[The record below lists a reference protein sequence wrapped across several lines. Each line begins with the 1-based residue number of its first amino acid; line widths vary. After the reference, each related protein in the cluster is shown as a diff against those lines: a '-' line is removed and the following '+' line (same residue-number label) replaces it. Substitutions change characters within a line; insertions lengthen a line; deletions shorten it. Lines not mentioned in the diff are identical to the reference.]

1 MGVRD
6 RSSALLLATL
16 VSAPA
21 EGQVIPHGFVQ
32 AGYAARIT
40 GATLPSGGGD
50 FLVGE
55 ERLQLSLSGAIPAR
69 AGGFSAKADFFH
81 DAVTGKADL
90 EIREAYLDVGGGK
103 IGSRVG
109 RQIITW
115 GTGDLLFIND
125 VFPKDWA
132 ALFTGRPLEYLKVG
146 SDALK
151 VTGQV
156 GPVGLEA
163 IAVPFFE
170 PDRLPSTER
179 FFLFDPFSGI
189 THRTSE
195 EPRSDL
201 GNTELALKAS
211 GSLSGWDLA
220 LYAHR
225 GYYRT
230 PIMVPDSTAAPLSL
244 SMRYPRRNVYGAS
257 ARGAALGGVLSL
269 EAGYYDSR
277 EDRSGTDPL
286 LANSQALFLAG
297 YQRQLGADFTV
308 GLQYYGEWTVR
319 HDRYLSSLPP
329 GFPKQDELRQLVTAR
344 LTRLLKYQTWKLSL
358 FGYWSPTDEDFYLI
372 PEVWHS
378 LADGVWVSAGANVFG
393 GRSETSLYGQLDKN
407 DNVYVNLRYEF

>member
-1 MGVRD
+1 MRVRE
-6 RSSALLLATL
+6 RSCVLLLATL
-16 VSAPA
+16 ACARA
-21 EGQVIPHGFVQ
+21 EGQVVPHGFVQ

-40 GATLPSGGGD
+40 GATLASGGGD

-55 ERLQLSLSGAIPAR
+55 ERFQLSLSGTVPAR
-69 AGGFSAKADFFH
+69 TVGFSAKADFFH
-81 DAVTGKADL
+81 DAVSGKADL
-90 EIREAYLDVGGGK
+90 EIREAYLDVGGGTV
-103 IGSRVG
+103 GARVG

-125 VFPKDWA
+125 VFPKDWT
-132 ALFTGRPLEYLKVG
+132 ALFTGRPLEYLKLG

-151 VTGQV
+151 VNAQLGA
-156 GPVGLEA
+156 VGLEA

-170 PDRLPSTER
+170 RDRLPSAER
-179 FFLFDPFSGI
+179 FFVFDPFHEV
-189 THRTSE
+189 TRRTSE
-195 EPRSDL
+195 EPSSDL
-201 GNTELALKAS
+201 GNTELALKVS

-230 PIMVPDSTAAPLSL
+230 PSMVPDSAAVPPSL
-244 SMRYPRRNVYGAS
+244 SMRYPRRNAYGAS
-257 ARGAALGGVLSL
+257 GRGAALGGVLSL

-286 LANSQALFLAG
+286 LPNSQALFLAG
-297 YQRQLGADFTV
+297 YQRQLSADFTV
-308 GLQYYGEWTVR
+308 GLQYYGERTLR
-319 HDRYLSSLPP
+319 YDRYLSSLPP

-378 LADGVWVSAGANVFG
+378 LADGVWVAAGANVFG
-393 GRSETSLYGQLDKN
+393 GSSETSFFAQLDKN
-407 DNVYVNLRYEF
+407 DNVYINLRYEF

>member
-1 MGVRD
+1 MRVRD
-6 RSSALLLATL
+6 RSCALLLATL
-16 VSAPA
+16 ACARA

-55 ERLQLSLSGAIPAR
+55 ERLQLSLSGTIPAGV
-69 AGGFSAKADFFH
+69 GGFAAKADFFH

-90 EIREAYLDVGGGK
+90 EIREAYLDVGGAT
-103 IGSRVG
+103 IGARVG

-125 VFPKDWA
+125 VFPKDWT

-151 VTGQV
+151 VNGQL
-156 GPVGLEA
+156 GAVGLEA

-170 PDRLPSTER
+170 PDRLPSAGR
-179 FFLFDPFSGI
+179 FFFFDPFPEV

-201 GNTELALKAS
+201 GNTELALKVS

-230 PIMVPDSTAAPLSL
+230 PIMVPDSAAVPPSL
-244 SMRYPRRNVYGAS
+244 SMWYPRRNVYGAS
-257 ARGAALGGVLSL
+257 ARCAALGGVVSL

-277 EDRSGTDPL
+277 EDRSGSDPL
-286 LANSQALFLAG
+286 LPNSQALLLGG
-297 YQRQLGADFTV
+297 YQRQLSADFTV
-308 GLQYYGEWTVR
+308 GLQYYGERTLR
-319 HDRYLSSLPP
+319 YDRYLSSLAP
-329 GFPKQDELRQLVTAR
+329 GLPKQDELRHLVTAR

-378 LADGVWVSAGANVFG
+378 LADGVWVSVGANVFG
-393 GRSETSLYGQLDKN
+393 GRSETSFFGQLDKN
-407 DNVYVNLRYEF
+407 DNVYLNLRYEF

>member
-1 MGVRD
+1 MRVWGWA
-6 RSSALLLATL
+6 SAVWLAILLC
-16 VSAPA
+16 APA
-21 EGQVIPHGFVQ
+21 EAQVTPHGFVQ
-32 AGYAARIT
+32 AGYAARVT

-50 FLVGE
+50 FLAGE

-69 AGGFSAKADFFH
+69 AAGFSAKADFFH
-81 DAVTGKADL
+81 DAVTGKTGL

-103 IGSRVG
+103 VGARVG

-125 VFPKDWA
+125 VFPKDWT

-151 VTGQV
+151 LSGQV
-156 GPVGLEA
+156 GAVGLEA
-163 IAVPFFE
+163 VAVPFFE
-170 PDRLPSTER
+170 PDRLPSAER
-179 FFLFDPFSGI
+179 FFLFDPFPAV
-189 THRTSE
+189 TRRTSE
-195 EPRSDL
+195 EPRPEL
-201 GNTELALKAS
+201 GNTELALKVS

-230 PIMVPDSTAAPLSL
+230 PIMVPNGTAVLPRL

-257 ARGAALGGVLSL
+257 GRGAALGGVVSL

-277 EDRSGTDPL
+277 QDRSGADPL
-286 LANSQALFLAG
+286 LPNSQALFLAG
-297 YQRQLGADFTV
+297 YQRQLSADFTV
-308 GLQYYGEWTVR
+308 GLQYYGERTLR
-319 HDRYLSSLPP
+319 YDRYLSNRPP
-329 GFPKQDELRQLVTAR
+329 GFPKQDELRQLLTAR

-393 GRSETSLYGQLDKN
+393 GRSETSFFGQLDKN

>member
-1 MGVRD
+1 MRVRE
-6 RSSALLLATL
+6 RSCVLLLATL
-16 VSAPA
+16 VYAPA
-21 EGQVIPHGFVQ
+21 EAQVTPHGFVQ
-32 AGYAARIT
+32 AGYAARVT
-40 GATLPSGGGD
+40 GADLPSGGGD
-50 FLVGE
+50 FVVGE
-55 ERLQLSLSGAIPAR
+55 ERLQLSLSGTVPAR
-69 AGGFSAKADFFH
+69 AVGFSVKADFFH
-81 DAVTGKADL
+81 DAVSADL
-90 EIREAYLDVGGGK
+90 EIREAYVDVGGAT
-103 IGSRVG
+103 IGARVG

-125 VFPKDWA
+125 VFPKDWT

-151 VTGQV
+151 VNAQLGAV
-156 GPVGLEA
+156 GVEA

-170 PDRLPSTER
+170 RDRLPSAER
-179 FFLFDPFSGI
+179 FFVFDPFPEV

-195 EPRSDL
+195 EPSSDL
-201 GNTELALKAS
+201 GNTELALKVS

-220 LYAHR
+220 IYAHR

-230 PIMVPDSTAAPLSL
+230 PSMVPDSAAVWPSL

-257 ARGAALGGVLSL
+257 GRGAALGGVLSL
-269 EAGYYDSR
+269 EVGYYDSR

-286 LANSQALFLAG
+286 LPNSQALFLAG
-297 YQRQLGADFTV
+297 YQRQLSTDFTV
-308 GLQYYGEWTVR
+308 GLQYYGERTLR
-319 HDRYLSSLPP
+319 HDPYLANLPP
-329 GFPKQDELRQLVTAR
+329 GFPKQDELRHLLTAR
-344 LTRLLKYQTWKLSL
+344 LTRLLKYQTWRLSL

-393 GRSETSLYGQLDKN
+393 GRSETSFFGQLDKN

>member
-1 MGVRD
+1 VRV
-6 RSSALLLATL
+6 RGWACALWLTILLC
-16 VSAPA
+16 APA
-21 EGQVIPHGFVQ
+21 EGEVILHGFAQ

-40 GATLPSGGGD
+40 GAALPSGGGD

-55 ERLQLSLSGAIPAR
+55 ERLQLSLSGAIPAGV
-69 AGGFSAKADFFH
+69 GGFSAKVDFFH
-81 DAVTGKADL
+81 DAVAGTTGLD
-90 EIREAYLDVGGGK
+90 IREAYLDVGGGK
-103 IGSRVG
+103 IGARVG

-125 VFPKDWA
+125 VFPKDWT

-163 IAVPFFE
+163 VAVPFFE
-170 PDRLPSTER
+170 PDRLPSAER
-179 FFLFDPFSGI
+179 FFLYDPFPEV
-189 THRTSE
+189 TRRTSE

-201 GNTELALKAS
+201 GNTELALKVS

-230 PIMVPDSTAAPLSL
+230 PIMVPDGTAVPPSL
-244 SMRYPRRNVYGAS
+244 SMRYPRRNVYGGS
-257 ARGAALGGVLSL
+257 VRGAALGGVVSL
-269 EAGYYDSR
+269 EAGYYDSP
-277 EDRSGTDPL
+277 EDGSGTDPL
-286 LANSQALFLAG
+286 VPNSQALFLAG
-297 YQRQLGADFTV
+297 YQRQLTADFTV
-308 GLQYYGEWTVR
+308 GLQYYGERTLR
-319 HDRYLSSLPP
+319 YDRYLSNLPP

-358 FGYWSPTDEDFYLI
+358 FGYWSPTDRDFYLI

-378 LADGVWVSAGANVFG
+378 LADGVWFSAGANVFG
-393 GRSETSLYGQLDKN
+393 GKSETSFFGQLDKN
-407 DNVYVNLRYEF
+407 DNVYVTVRYEF

>member
-1 MGVRD
+1 MRVRD
-6 RSSALLLATL
+6 RSCALLLATL
-16 VSAPA
+16 ACAPA

-55 ERLQLSLSGAIPAR
+55 ERLQLSLSGTIPAR
-69 AGGFSAKADFFH
+69 VGGFSAKADFFH

-90 EIREAYLDVGGGK
+90 EIREAYLDVGGAT
-103 IGSRVG
+103 IGARVG

-125 VFPKDWA
+125 VFPKDWT

-151 VTGQV
+151 VNGQL
-156 GPVGLEA
+156 GAVGLEA

-170 PDRLPSTER
+170 PDRLPSAER
-179 FFLFDPFSGI
+179 FFFFDPFPEV

-201 GNTELALKAS
+201 GNTELALKVS
-211 GSLSGWDLA
+211 GSRSGWDLA

-225 GYYRT
+225 GHYRA
-230 PIMVPDSTAAPLSL
+230 PIMVPESTAAPPSL

-257 ARGAALGGVLSL
+257 ARGAALGGVVSL
-269 EAGYYDSR
+269 EVGYYDSR
-277 EDRSGTDPL
+277 EDRSGSDPL
-286 LANSQALFLAG
+286 LPNSQALFLAG

-308 GLQYYGEWTVR
+308 GLQYYGERTLR
-319 HDRYLSSLPP
+319 YDRYLSSLPP

-393 GRSETSLYGQLDKN
+393 GRSETSFFGQLDKN
-407 DNVYVNLRYEF
+407 DNVYLNLRYEF

>member
-1 MGVRD
+1 MRVRGWAY
-6 RSSALLLATL
+6 ALWLTILLC
-16 VSAPA
+16 APA

-69 AGGFSAKADFFH
+69 AAGFSAKADFFH
-81 DAVTGKADL
+81 DAVTGKAGL

-103 IGSRVG
+103 IGARVG

-125 VFPKDWA
+125 VLPKDWT

-151 VTGQV
+151 LSGQV

-163 IAVPFFE
+163 IAIPFFE
-170 PDRLPSTER
+170 PDRLPSAER
-179 FFLFDPFSGI
+179 FFLFDPFPEV

-201 GNTELALKAS
+201 GNTELAFRVS
-211 GSLSGWDLA
+211 GSVSGWDLA

-230 PIMVPDSTAAPLSL
+230 PSMVPDSTAAPPSL

-257 ARGAALGGVLSL
+257 ARGAALGGVLSI

-286 LANSQALFLAG
+286 LPNSQALFLAG
-297 YQRQLGADFTV
+297 YQRQLSADFTV
-308 GLQYYGEWTVR
+308 GLQYYAERTLR
-319 HDRYLSSLPP
+319 HDRAALNGEAHAPPDVPDLEAVSVRVLESDGRGLLPNP
-329 GFPKQDELRQLVTAR
+329 GGLAQPGRRGVGFRGGQRLRGEKRDQLFRAARQERQRLRQPAL
-344 LTRLLKYQTWKLSL
+344 
-358 FGYWSPTDEDFYLI
+358 
-372 PEVWHS
+372 
-378 LADGVWVSAGANVFG
+378 
-393 GRSETSLYGQLDKN
+393 
-407 DNVYVNLRYEF
+407 

>member
-1 MGVRD
+1 MRVRGWAC
-6 RSSALLLATL
+6 ALWLAILLC
-16 VSAPA
+16 APA
-21 EGQVIPHGFVQ
+21 EGEVVPHGFVQ

-40 GATLPSGGGD
+40 GTTLPSGGGD

-55 ERLQLSLSGAIPAR
+55 ERLQLSLSGAIPAG
-69 AGGFSAKADFFH
+69 AGGFSAKVDFFH
-81 DAVTGKADL
+81 DAVTGKTGL
-90 EIREAYLDVGGGK
+90 EIRETYLDLGGGK
-103 IGSRVG
+103 IGARVG

-125 VFPKDWA
+125 VFPKDWT
-132 ALFTGRPLEYLKVG
+132 ALFTGRPLEYLKIG

-151 VTGQV
+151 VSAQV
-156 GPVGLEA
+156 GAVGLEA

-170 PDRLPSTER
+170 PDRLPSAER
-179 FFLFDPFSGI
+179 FFFFDPFPEV

-201 GNTELALKAS
+201 GNTELALKVS
-211 GSLSGWDLA
+211 GLLSGWDLA
-220 LYAHR
+220 LYADR

-230 PIMVPDSTAAPLSL
+230 PSMVPDSTAVPPSLSL
-244 SMRYPRRNVYGAS
+244 RYPRRNVYGVS
-257 ARGAALGGVLSL
+257 GRGAALGGVVSL

-286 LANSQALFLAG
+286 LPNSQALFLAG
-297 YQRQLGADFTV
+297 YQRQLSADFTV
-308 GLQYYGEWTVR
+308 GLQYYGERTLR
-319 HDRYLSSLPP
+319 YDRYLSSLPP
-329 GFPKQDELRQLVTAR
+329 GFPKQAKLRQLVTAR

-393 GRSETSLYGQLDKN
+393 GRSETSFFGQLDKN
-407 DNVYVNLRYEF
+407 DNVYLNLRYEF

>member
-1 MGVRD
+1 MRVRD
-6 RSSALLLATL
+6 RSCVLLLATL
-16 VSAPA
+16 ACAPA

-55 ERLQLSLSGAIPAR
+55 ERLQLSLSGTIPAR
-69 AGGFSAKADFFH
+69 VGGFAAKADFFH

-103 IGSRVG
+103 VGARVG

-125 VFPKDWA
+125 VFPKDWT

-156 GPVGLEA
+156 GAVGLEA
-163 IAVPFFE
+163 VAVPFFE
-170 PDRLPSTER
+170 PDRLPSAER
-179 FFLFDPFSGI
+179 FFFFDPFPEV
-189 THRTSE
+189 TRRTSE

-201 GNTELALKAS
+201 GNTELALKVS

-230 PIMVPDSTAAPLSL
+230 PIMVPDGAAVPPSL
-244 SMRYPRRNVYGAS
+244 SMRYPRRNVYGVS
-257 ARGAALGGVLSL
+257 VRGAALGGVVSL

-286 LANSQALFLAG
+286 LPNSQALFLAG
-297 YQRQLGADFTV
+297 YQRQLSADFTV
-308 GLQYYGEWTVR
+308 GLQYYGERTLR
-319 HDRYLSSLPP
+319 YDRYLSNLPP

-344 LTRLLKYQTWKLSL
+344 LTRLLKYQTWRLSL
-358 FGYWSPTDEDFYLI
+358 FGYWSPTDRDFYLI

-393 GRSETSLYGQLDKN
+393 GRSETSFFGQLDKN
-407 DNVYVNLRYEF
+407 DNVYINLRYEF